1 MTDLLLTGAT
11 LLTGDPAQPV
21 IADGFVAIAGDR
33 ISGLGPSAAL
43 SPSFGAA
50 RRLALAGRVIV
61 PGFVNIHTHAALC
74 LMRGIALDMGHAP
87 AYTPGVPHGH
97 EIGPNEAVS
106 LARLGALEALLFG
119 STVMADSFVH
129 ADLTLPAMAEL
140 GLRVFACGRIHD
152 VDFSRVHDG
161 EWRYDEAIGDA
172 TLTATRAL
180 LQTHH
185 GSHGGRANVILAPH
199 APDTCSDHLL
209 EKVALMAR
217 DTGLRVMIHLSQSP
231 AENRVIRE
239 RSGTT
244 PAELLARVG
253 LLNDRLIAAHCIH
266 VTNDDVARIGAAGV
280 TVAHVPK
287 GNATGGSMAPTP
299 ALRDAGARLA
309 LGTDNLTQD
318 MAEAMRWAL
327 AVARVQEHTVG
338 PSWQPRDVFAMATS
352 NGAAALGLDGEIG
365 RLMPGYR
372 ADLAVFDFRR
382 PHLAPCLDP
391 LGTLV
396 HDAQGRDVEHVFIDG
411 RHVVRDG
418 KATLVDEAVIRAD
431 AQAVAERLWAR
442 ARLAAQTH

>member
-11 LLTGDPAQPV
+11 LLTGDPAQPL
-21 IADGFVAIAGDR
+21 IEDGFVAIAGQR
-33 ISGLGPSAAL
+33 ISGIGRRAELA
-43 SPSFGAA
+43 PSFGDAVQFE
-50 RRLALAGRVIV
+50 LPGRVVV

-97 EIGPNEAVS
+97 EIAADDAVA

-119 STVMADSFVH
+119 STVMTDSFVH
-129 ADLTLPAMAEL
+129 ADATLPAMAEL

-161 EWRYDEAIGDA
+161 EWRYDAAIGDQA
-172 TLTATRAL
+172 LAATRAL
-180 LQTHH
+180 MHAHH

-199 APDTCSDHLL
+199 APDTCSDALL
-209 EKVALMAR
+209 AQVAALAR
-217 DTGLRVMIHLSQSP
+217 ETGLRVMIHLSQSP

-239 RSGTT
+239 RSGAT

-253 LLNDRLIAAHCIH
+253 LLDDRLIAAHCIH
-266 VTNDDVARIGAAGV
+266 VTADDIARIGGAGV

-299 ALRDAGARLA
+299 KLRAAGARLA

-327 AVARVQEHTVG
+327 AVARVQEAAVS
-338 PSWQPRDVFAMATS
+338 PDWQPRDAFAMATAH
-352 NGAAALGLDGEIG
+352 GAAALGLDHEIG
-365 RLMPGYR
+365 RLTAGR
-372 ADLAVFDFRR
+372 LADLVVFDFRR

-411 RHVVRDG
+411 RQVVRDG
-418 KATLVDEAVIRAD
+418 RPLLVDEARIRAD
-431 AQAVAERLWAR
+431 AQSVAERLWTRAR
-442 ARLAAQTH
+442 AAAG

>member
-11 LLTGDPAQPV
+11 LLTGDLAQPV
-21 IADGFVAIAGDR
+21 VEDGFLAITGRR
-33 ISGLGPSAAL
+33 ISGLGPCTAL
-43 SPSFGAA
+43 SPSFDTAQ
-50 RRLALAGRVIV
+50 RLALPGRVIV
-61 PGFVNIHTHAALC
+61 PGFVNLHTHAVLC

-97 EIGPNEAVS
+97 EIAPDEAVA

-119 STVMADSFVH
+119 STVMADSYVH

-140 GLRVFACGRIHD
+140 GLRVFACGRVHD

-161 EWRYDEAIGDA
+161 EWRYDDAIGDD
-172 TLTATRAL
+172 TLAATRAL
-180 LQTHH
+180 IAAHH
-185 GSHGGRANVILAPH
+185 GSHAGRANVILAPH
-199 APDTCSDHLL
+199 APDTCSDRLL
-209 EKVALMAR
+209 QKVAAMAR
-217 DTGLRVMIHLSQSP
+217 DVGLRVMIHLSQSP
-231 AENRVIRE
+231 AENTVIRE
-239 RSGTT
+239 RSGAT
-244 PAELLARVG
+244 PAELLARLG

-266 VTNDDVARIGAAGV
+266 VTGDDVARIGGAGV

-299 ALRDAGARLA
+299 ALRAAGARLA

-327 AVARVQEHTVG
+327 AVARVQERAVD
-338 PSWQPRDVFAMATS
+338 PSWQPRDVFQMATA
-352 NGAAALGLDGEIG
+352 NGAAALGLAHEMG
-365 RLMPGYR
+365 RLATGYL

-396 HDAQGRDVEHVFIDG
+396 HDAQGRDVEHVFVDG

-418 KATLVDEAVIRAD
+418 KPVLVDETAIRVA
-431 AQAVAERLWAR
+431 AQTVAERLWAR
-442 ARLAAQTH
+442 ARAVARVH